1 MLKQLLAQ
9 LKSDLQL
16 PKCLQVVG
24 YLRRMQAFS
33 ASELKLIF
41 LQSRDSWLT
50 KILANIPV
58 DDAQQHLTK
67 TIELTRVNLFT
78 IITQYKATFSDD
90 EQLPFAKKVDH
101 NEYSNI
107 FYNWL
112 NKKVKKKKY

>member
-33 ASELKLIF
+33 ASELKLVF

-50 KILANIPV
+50 KILANIPAE
-58 DDAQQHLTK
+58 DREHK
-67 TIELTRVNLFT
+67 M
-78 IITQYKATFSDD
+78 
-90 EQLPFAKKVDH
+90 
-101 NEYSNI
+101 
-107 FYNWL
+107 
-112 NKKVKKKKY
+112 VKSFVWFL